1 VLALLVGSG
10 LITPFIGV
18 IGVVLNLGLGMGDLG
33 TGLRIIGVGVAHWE
47 SPSCEGVDAGMGDKG
62 GGDKGGDNKRGEH
75 KCDGGGD
82 IIWLGVVFPD
92 AKNMSEPGVLPLADD
107 AIE

>member
-1 VLALLVGSG
+1 
-10 LITPFIGV
+10 
-18 IGVVLNLGLGMGDLG
+18 MGDLG

-82 IIWLGVVFPD
+82 IIWLGVVFPEKYRYKKPSIMILMYQLIF
-92 AKNMSEPGVLPLADD
+92 ANIYLKSL
-107 AIE
+107 

>member
-1 VLALLVGSG
+1 M
-10 LITPFIGV
+10 
-18 IGVVLNLGLGMGDLG
+18 GVVLNLGLGMGDLG
-33 TGLRIIGVGVAHWE
+33 TGLRIMGVGVAHWE

-82 IIWLGVVFPD
+82 IIWLGVVFPE
-92 AKNMSEPGVLPLADD
+92 KYRNKKPSIIMLM
-107 AIE
+107 